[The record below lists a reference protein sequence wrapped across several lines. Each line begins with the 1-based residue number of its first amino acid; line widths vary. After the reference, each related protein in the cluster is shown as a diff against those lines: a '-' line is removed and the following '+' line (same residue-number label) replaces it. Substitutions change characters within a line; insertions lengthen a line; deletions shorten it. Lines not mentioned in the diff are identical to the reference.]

1 MLCAMAPVARY
12 AKSGDVHIAYVVEGD
27 GALDMVWVPTWISQ
41 CEHLFTEPSLAAIG
55 KRLGRFARVIGF
67 DRRGA
72 GLSDPMIGAPTLEE
86 QMDDVLAV
94 MDAAG
99 SERAAIFGTLE
110 GGPLAALFAATYPER
125 VTSLLLYATFAR
137 ASWAPDYDWTWKKRE
152 RDERMDQAAE
162 RWGEGL
168 IAAGVAP
175 SRANDPDFVEWA
187 ARMERLAASP
197 STIRRIFHLIG
208 EFDVRHVL
216 PSIRVPTLV
225 LHRRDDT
232 SIDVRHGRYLASH
245 IPEARYV
252 ELEGSD
258 NLFSVGDVDSFL
270 GEVEE
275 FLTGSR
281 YEGEPDRM
289 LATVL
294 FTDICDS
301 TRRAADLGDSA
312 WRQLLERHDGVVR
325 HALERHRGRE
335 VKRTGDGFLAT
346 FDGPA
351 RGLRCAA
358 SIADGVRS
366 LGIEVRAGLHTGEV
380 EVMNGDI
387 GGLAVHI
394 GARVMGA
401 AAPGEVLVSSTVK
414 DLVVGSGIDFVER
427 GSHELKGVP
436 GEWRLFAVAGSAPR

>member
-1 MLCAMAPVARY
+1 MVPAARY

-27 GALDMVWVPTWISQ
+27 APVDLFWVPTWISQ
-41 CEHLFTEPSLAAIG
+41 CEHLFTEPTLQTIG
-55 KRLGRFARVIGF
+55 GRIGRFARVITY
-67 DRRGA
+67 DRRGS

-86 QMDDVLAV
+86 QMDDVIAV
-94 MDAAG
+94 MDAVG
-99 SERAAIFGTLE
+99 TERAALFGTLE
-110 GGPLAALFAATYPER
+110 GGPLAALFAATYPDR
-125 VTSLLLYATFAR
+125 VSALILYATFAR
-137 ASWAPDYDWTWKKRE
+137 GSWAPDYDWTWKKEVRAA
-152 RDERMDQAAE
+152 RMDE
-162 RWGEGL
+162 LLSRWGEGL
-168 IAAGVAP
+168 VTGGIAP
-175 SRANDPDFVEWA
+175 SRLTDPRFVEWA

-197 STIRRIFHLIG
+197 ATIRKIMDLIG

-225 LHRRDDT
+225 MHRRQDT
-232 SIDVRHGRYLASH
+232 FLDVRHGEYIASH
-245 IPEARYV
+245 VPGARFV
-252 ELEGSD
+252 ALEGSD
-258 NLFSVGDVDSFL
+258 NLFTVGDVDSVL
-270 GEVEE
+270 GEIEE

-281 YEGEPDRM
+281 YQEEPDRM

-301 TRRAADLGDSA
+301 TKRAAELGDA
-312 WRQLLERHDGVVR
+312 HWRRLLERHDSLVR
-325 HALERHRGRE
+325 RAFERHRGRE

-351 RGLRCAA
+351 RALRCAA
-358 SIADGVRS
+358 SISEGVRS

-394 GARVMGA
+394 GARVMGVA
-401 AAPGEVLVSSTVK
+401 RPSEVLVSSTVK
-414 DLVVGSGIDFVER
+414 DLVVGSGIDFAER

-436 GEWRLFAVAGSAPR
+436 GEWRLFAVD

>member
-1 MLCAMAPVARY
+1 MGQLVA
-12 AKSGDVHIAYVVEGD
+12 H
-27 GALDMVWVPTWISQ
+27 
-41 CEHLFTEPSLAAIG
+41 
-55 KRLGRFARVIGF
+55 
-67 DRRGA
+67 
-72 GLSDPMIGAPTLEE
+72 
-86 QMDDVLAV
+86 
-94 MDAAG
+94 
-99 SERAAIFGTLE
+99 
-110 GGPLAALFAATYPER
+110 
-125 VTSLLLYATFAR
+125 
-137 ASWAPDYDWTWKKRE
+137 
-152 RDERMDQAAE
+152 
-162 RWGEGL
+162 WGEGL
-168 IAAGVAP
+168 TAGGIAP
-175 SRANDPDFVEWA
+175 SRMNDPKFVEWA

-197 STIRRIFHLIG
+197 ATIAKIMDLIG

-225 LHRRDDT
+225 MHRRDDAF
-232 SIDVRHGRYLASH
+232 IDFRHAEYIASE
-245 IPEARYV
+245 IPGARLV
-252 ELEGSD
+252 PLDGSD
-258 NLFSVGDVDSFL
+258 NLFTVGDVDSFL

-281 YEGEPDRM
+281 YHKEPDRM

-301 TRRAADLGDSA
+301 TKCAADLGDAA
-312 WRQLLERHDGVVR
+312 WRQLLERHDSLIR
-325 HALERHRGRE
+325 RAFERHRGRE

-351 RGLRCAA
+351 RALRCAA
-358 SIADGVRS
+358 SISEAVRT

-401 AAPGEVLVSSTVK
+401 AGPGEVLVSSTVK
-414 DLVVGSGIDFVER
+414 DLVVGSGIGFAER

-436 GEWRLFAVAGSAPR
+436 GEWRLFAVD

>member
-1 MLCAMAPVARY
+1 
-12 AKSGDVHIAYVVEGD
+12 
-27 GALDMVWVPTWISQ
+27 
-41 CEHLFTEPSLAAIG
+41 
-55 KRLGRFARVIGF
+55 
-67 DRRGA
+67 
-72 GLSDPMIGAPTLEE
+72 
-86 QMDDVLAV
+86 MDDVLAV
-94 MDAAG
+94 MDANG
-99 SERAAIFGTLE
+99 SEQAAIFGTLE

-125 VTSLLLYATFAR
+125 VRALILYSTFAR
-137 ASWAPDYDWTWKKRE
+137 ATWAPDYDWTWKKE
-152 RDERMDQAAE
+152 DRDAAMAE
-162 RWGEGL
+162 LVEHWGEGL
-168 IAAGVAP
+168 TAAGVAP
-175 SRANDPDFVEWA
+175 SRLGDPKFMEWA

-197 STIRRIFHLIG
+197 ATIKRIMDLIG

-225 LHRRDDT
+225 MHRRADAF
-232 SIDVRHGRYLASH
+232 IDFRHGEYIAAQ
-245 IPEARYV
+245 IPDARFV
-252 ELEGSD
+252 ELDGTD
-258 NLFSVGDVDSFL
+258 NFFSVGDVDGFV

-275 FLTGSR
+275 FLTGAR
-281 YEGEPDRM
+281 YEKEPDRM

-301 TRRAADLGDSA
+301 TKRAAELGDSA
-312 WRQLLERHDGVVR
+312 WRQLLEQHDRLVR
-325 HALERHRGRE
+325 QALDRHRGRE
-335 VKRTGDGFLAT
+335 IKSTGDGFLAT

-358 SIADGVRS
+358 SIAEGVRS

-401 AAPGEVLVSSTVK
+401 AGPGEVLVSSTVK
-414 DLVVGSGIDFVER
+414 DLVVGSGIEFAER

-436 GEWRLFAVAGSAPR
+436 GEWRLFAVD

>member
-1 MLCAMAPVARY
+1 MRPAARY
-12 AKSGDVHIAYVVEGD
+12 AKSGDVHIAYVAMGEGP
-27 GALDMVWVPTWISQ
+27 LDLVWVPTWISQ
-41 CEHLFTEPSLAAIG
+41 CEHLFSEPTLETVG
-55 KRLGRFARVIGF
+55 KRIGRFARIIAF

-94 MDAAG
+94 MEAVG
-99 SERAAIFGTLE
+99 SEGAAIFGTLE
-110 GGPLAALFAATYPER
+110 GGPLAALFAATYPDR
-125 VTSLLLYATFAR
+125 VSSLILYATFAR
-137 ASWAPDYDWTWKKRE
+137 AAWAHDYDWTWRKEYRA
-152 RDERMDQAAE
+152 ERMAE
-162 RWGEGL
+162 LVSHWGEGL
-168 IAAGVAP
+168 TAGGIAP
-175 SRANDPDFVEWA
+175 SRLADPKFVDWA

-197 STIRRIFHLIG
+197 ATIERIMELIG
-208 EFDVRHVL
+208 EFDVRRVL

-225 LHRRDDT
+225 MHRRDDT
-232 SIDVRHGRYLASH
+232 FIDFRHGEYIASK
-245 IPEARYV
+245 IPNARFV
-252 ELEGSD
+252 ALEGSD
-258 NLFSVGDVDSFL
+258 NLFSIGDVDSFV

-281 YEGEPDRM
+281 YQREPDRM

-301 TRRAADLGDSA
+301 TKRAADLGDAA
-312 WRQLLERHDGVVR
+312 WRQLLEQHDRLVR
-325 HALERHRGRE
+325 RALERHRGRE

-351 RGLRCAA
+351 RALRCAS
-358 SIADGVRS
+358 SIAEGVRS

-401 AAPGEVLVSSTVK
+401 AGPSEVLVSSTVK
-414 DLVVGSGIDFVER
+414 DLVVGSGIAFAER

-436 GEWRLFAVAGSAPR
+436 GEWRLFSVD

>member
-1 MLCAMAPVARY
+1 MGPSARY
-12 AKSGDVHIAYVVEGD
+12 AKSGDVHIAYVIEGD
-27 GALDMVWVPTWISQ
+27 APMDLVWVPTWISQ
-41 CEHLFTEPSLAAIG
+41 CEHLFTEPTLEAVGERI
-55 KRLGRFARVIGF
+55 GRFARVITF
-67 DRRGA
+67 DRRGS

-99 SERAAIFGTLE
+99 CERATIFGTLE
-110 GGPLAALFAATYPER
+110 GGPLAALFAATYPDR
-125 VTSLLLYATFAR
+125 VNSLILYATFAR
-137 ASWAPDYDWTWKKRE
+137 ASRAEGYDWTWTKEE
-152 RDERMDQAAE
+152 RAAAMGQLVAN
-162 RWGEGL
+162 WGQGL
-168 IAAGVAP
+168 TAGGIAP
-175 SRANDPDFVEWA
+175 SRMNDPQFVEWA

-197 STIRRIFHLIG
+197 ATIAKIMDLIG

-225 LHRRDDT
+225 LHRRDDNF
-232 SIDVRHGRYLASH
+232 IDFRHGKYIAEH
-245 IPEARYV
+245 VPNARLV
-252 ELEGSD
+252 ELDGSD
-258 NLFSVGDVDSFL
+258 NLFTVGDVDSFL

-281 YEGEPDRM
+281 FVKEPDRM

-301 TRRAADLGDSA
+301 TKRAAELGDA
-312 WRQLLERHDGVVR
+312 DWRKLLEQHDRLVR
-325 HALERHRGRE
+325 RALERHRGRE
-335 VKRTGDGFLAT
+335 IKSTGDGFLAT

-351 RGLRCAA
+351 RALRCAA
-358 SIADGVRS
+358 SISEGVRT

-401 AAPGEVLVSSTVK
+401 AGPSEVLVSSTVK
-414 DLVVGSGIDFVER
+414 DLVVGSGIEFAER

-436 GEWRLFAVAGSAPR
+436 GEWRLFAVD

>member
-1 MLCAMAPVARY
+1 MVPVARY

-27 GALDMVWVPTWISQ
+27 ADMDLVWIPTWISQ
-41 CEHLFTEPSLAAIG
+41 CEHLFTEPTLGAVG
-55 KRLGRFARVIGF
+55 KRIGRFARMITF
-67 DRRGA
+67 DRRGS
-72 GLSDPMIGAPTLEE
+72 GLSDPMLGAPTLEE

-94 MDAAG
+94 MDANG
-99 SERAAIFGTLE
+99 SEQAAIFGTLE
-110 GGPLAALFAATYPER
+110 GGPMAALFAATYPER
-125 VTSLLLYATFAR
+125 VRALILYSTFAR
-137 ASWAPDYDWTWKKRE
+137 ATWAPDYDWTWKKEE
-152 RDERMDQAAE
+152 RDAAMAE
-162 RWGEGL
+162 LVEHWGEGL
-168 IAAGVAP
+168 TAAGVAP
-175 SRANDPDFVEWA
+175 SRLGDPKFMEWA

-197 STIRRIFHLIG
+197 GTIKRIMALIG

-225 LHRRDDT
+225 MHRRADAF
-232 SIDVRHGRYLASH
+232 IDFRHGEYIASQ
-245 IPEARYV
+245 IPEARFV
-252 ELEGSD
+252 ELDGTD
-258 NLFSVGDVDSFL
+258 NFFSVGDVDAFV

-275 FLTGSR
+275 FLTGAR
-281 YEGEPDRM
+281 YEKEPDRM

-301 TRRAADLGDSA
+301 TKRAAELGDSA
-312 WRQLLERHDGVVR
+312 WRRLLEEHDRLVR
-325 HALERHRGRE
+325 QALDRHRGRE
-335 VKRTGDGFLAT
+335 IKSTGDGFLAT

-358 SIADGVRS
+358 SISEGVRT

-401 AAPGEVLVSSTVK
+401 AGPGEVLVSSTVK
-414 DLVVGSGIDFVER
+414 DLVVGSGIEFAER
-427 GSHELKGVP
+427 GSYELKGVP
-436 GEWRLFAVAGSAPR
+436 GEWRLYAVADAAS

>member
-1 MLCAMAPVARY
+1 MGPSARY
-12 AKSGDVHIAYVVEGD
+12 AKSGDVHIAYVIEGD
-27 GALDMVWVPTWISQ
+27 APMDLVWVPTWISQ
-41 CEHLFTEPSLAAIG
+41 CEHLFTEPTLEAVGERI
-55 KRLGRFARVIGF
+55 GRFARVITF
-67 DRRGA
+67 DRRGS

-99 SERAAIFGTLE
+99 CERATIFGTLE
-110 GGPLAALFAATYPER
+110 GGPLAALFAATYPDR
-125 VTSLLLYATFAR
+125 VNSLILYATFAR
-137 ASWAPDYDWTWKKRE
+137 ASRAEGYDWTWTKEE
-152 RDERMDQAAE
+152 RAAAMSQLVAN
-162 RWGEGL
+162 WGQGL
-168 IAAGVAP
+168 TAGGIAP
-175 SRANDPDFVEWA
+175 SRMNDPQFVEWA

-197 STIRRIFHLIG
+197 ATIAKIMDLIG

-225 LHRRDDT
+225 LHRRDDNF
-232 SIDVRHGRYLASH
+232 IDFRHGQYIAEH
-245 IPEARYV
+245 VPNARLV
-252 ELEGSD
+252 ELDGSD
-258 NLFSVGDVDSFL
+258 NLFTVGDVDSFL

-281 YEGEPDRM
+281 FVKEPDRM

-301 TRRAADLGDSA
+301 TKRAAELGDA
-312 WRQLLERHDGVVR
+312 DWRKLLEQHDRLVR
-325 HALERHRGRE
+325 RALERHRGRE
-335 VKRTGDGFLAT
+335 IKSTGDGFLAT

-351 RGLRCAA
+351 RALRCAA
-358 SIADGVRS
+358 SISEGVRT

-401 AAPGEVLVSSTVK
+401 AGPSEVLVSSTVK
-414 DLVVGSGIDFVER
+414 DLVVGSGIEFAER

-436 GEWRLFAVAGSAPR
+436 GEWRLFAVD